1 MLIGI
6 QASWSV
12 TACLWP
18 LPVMWLRVSQGVGLT
33 INRENWVRT
42 SSASPAATDTNI
54 NQVPRELSWECKF
67 TFMKLAEVCW
77 SLPCIPKCAKSS
89 RQEREWGGKENKR
102 KNRYDHHWTKFRST
116 GLHAVK
122 RIYWHQVV
130 IKQSAMFIVGNRANN
145 SGQLVLKKQPKLP
158 SVFQKSTLKGLVR
171 EEHPRLYD
179 ELVHNSLTGCWW
191 GSRVVTQTLI
201 LSILRWQ

>member
-18 LPVMWLRVSQGVGLT
+18 LPVMWLWVSQGVGLT

-77 SLPCIPKCAKSS
+77 SLPCIPKGAKSS
-89 RQEREWGGKENKR
+89 RREREWGGKENKR
-102 KNRYDHHWTKFRST
+102 KNRYDH
-116 GLHAVK
+116 
-122 RIYWHQVV
+122 
-130 IKQSAMFIVGNRANN
+130 
-145 SGQLVLKKQPKLP
+145 
-158 SVFQKSTLKGLVR
+158 
-171 EEHPRLYD
+171 PRLYD
-179 ELVHNSLTGCWW
+179 ELVYNSLTGCWW
-191 GSRVVTQTLI
+191 GSRVVSQRLI
-201 LSILRWQ
+201 LSILRLILSIPSSSGGYVLMIIKELKSFFWWWF